1 LLVSF
6 YALSVNAKE
15 SNPKTPNETPNETQ
29 QEIAE
34 KEQPM
39 HFETKGSER
48 IDGKKITYTAT
59 ADTLVMKNKKH
70 EPIAQFALYSL
81 CR

>member
-15 SNPKTPNETPNETQ
+15 SNPKTPNETQ

-59 ADTLVMKNKKH
+59 AGTLVMKNKKH

>member
-15 SNPKTPNETPNETQ
+15 SNPKTPNETQ

-59 ADTLVMKNKKH
+59 ADTLVMKKNKKH

>member
-15 SNPKTPNETPNETQ
+15 SNPKTPNETQ

-70 EPIAQFALYSL
+70 KPIAQFALYSL